1 MIAFDVERTFV
12 PFTEFGPRARELMRF
27 FGMTLDTLHR
37 RAIPRRLSLT
47 LKAGQVCYLTGPSG
61 AGKSVLL
68 DALYEQTPADLRSRI
83 ESVTL
88 ESDAATIDCI
98 DGPLRQSLELLCQA
112 GLSDVPCL
120 LQPPAALSDGQKWR
134 YRLAKTLAGGKPI
147 LFADEFCAALDEIT
161 ARAVAY
167 NVRRTA
173 DRTGRLFILAGCRED
188 ILTDLAPDVLV
199 AVSGTTVDVKCRPFL
214 SEETI

>member
-1 MIAFDVERTFV
+1 MIAFDVERTFP
-12 PFTEFGPRARELMRF
+12 PFTEFGPRAQELMRF

-37 RAIPRRLSLT
+37 RAVRRRLALT

-68 DALYEQTPADLRSRI
+68 DALYEQTPADRRSRI
-83 ESVTL
+83 ETVAL

-98 DGPLRQSLELLCQA
+98 DGPLHKSLELLCRA
-112 GLSDVPCL
+112 GLSDIPCL

-147 LFADEFCAALDEIT
+147 LFADEFCAALDEIA
-161 ARAVAY
+161 ARAVACH
-167 NVRRTA
+167 VRRTA
-173 DRTGRLFILAGCRED
+173 DRTGRIFILAGCRQD
-188 ILTDLAPDVLV
+188 ILPDLDPDVRV
-199 AVSGTTVDVKCRPFL
+199 TVTDTAVDINCR
-214 SEETI
+214 TAT